1 MLERPD
7 KVKEFVARH
16 DAPDGTVRQT
26 AVAELEAMG
35 NRPSQWNRSEQVP
48 EKSWAYKV
56 AKKYFYTDFG
66 AYRNLKGE

>member
-1 MLERPD
+1 
-7 KVKEFVARH
+7 
-16 DAPDGTVRQT
+16 VRQT